1 MLFYLY
7 IMFDMRYYVM
17 TVPTS
22 SQNHFIWYTG
32 S

>member
-1 MLFYLY
+1 
-7 IMFDMRYYVM
+7 MFDMRYFVM

-22 SQNHFIWYTG
+22 SQNRFIWYTG